1 MTYFQDLTPY
11 SYSERDKELGLLSL
25 NIGWLAGQQPFS
37 RGETPQEF
45 RTQLFQFCLD
55 ENLVHIYRGFHE
67 CEICNLPSREWAER
81 RHSIYGDKA
90 EFASIGDGEI
100 RVIGESAI
108 YAAPALIY
116 HYVVDH
122 EYKPPDDF
130 IQAVMTGPQP
140 GSEAHR
146 ALLENL
152 RAR

>member
-1 MTYFQDLTPY
+1 MAYFQDLTPY
-11 SYSERDKELGLLSL
+11 GYYKRAVELSLPSL
-25 NIGWLAGQQPFS
+25 NIGWLSGKHPFS
-37 RGETPQEF
+37 TGETSQEF
-45 RTQLFQFCLD
+45 RAKLFQFCLD
-55 ENLVHIYRGFHE
+55 ENLVQIMRGFHE
-67 CEICNLPSREWAER
+67 CEICNLSALEWFER
-81 RHSIYGDKA
+81 RHSIYGAKA

-122 EYKPPDDF
+122 EYRPPDEF

-140 GSEAHR
+140 GSEKHR
-146 ALLENL
+146 VLLEKL